1 MAVHCAASE
10 TGPLVAIEY
19 MSQKVPFIMFNTGA
33 VAKKLKENEY
43 DLIMDTF
50 DTEKWVEKIK
60 SVLHNENYFETLK
73 NNLSLYYNKLFSEQN
88 YVTTCLNIYQN
99 ILRS

>member
-1 MAVHCAASE
+1 
-10 TGPLVAIEY
+10 
-19 MSQKVPFIMFNTGA
+19 MFNTGA